1 MGPVTENRSVFPQ
14 ECVFLNVLQVT
25 SEANTAVSF
34 FLGLFF
40 FHLCRDFG
48 NWEKHTR
55 GIGAKLLEKVRGL
68 NAKHFCRNI
77 LLYKFSE

>member
-1 MGPVTENRSVFPQ
+1 MRVS
-14 ECVFLNVLQVT
+14 ECVA
-25 SEANTAVSF
+25 SDIGGKHCSF
-34 FLGLFF
+34 ILLGLFF